1 MDRVKREHPGAA
13 AAGALRPAP
22 AASREAPRKAA
33 FGFVALMASL
43 GAVNAFSVDVV
54 IPALGEIDRDFGL
67 ADPNLRQ
74 WAVLALIGGMAPSQL
89 LLGPVADRFGRRRA
103 VFLGLAVCF
112 AGVLL
117 AALSQG
123 FGWLLAGRALQG
135 LGSGGLRVVGMAI
148 VRDRFSGDEMARV
161 VSLMNAVFIAII
173 FVAPFVGW
181 LAVEAGSWRLVFW
194 VLGAQVL
201 ATGAWFWRMQPETLD
216 PAHRRPLSPGAV
228 TRTFREVLAVRQT
241 RACAA
246 ALGLSLGALTAYLA
260 MAEQL
265 LDGVYALG
273 ALLPVAFAATS
284 VVEGGASWL
293 FSGAA
298 ARFGSARLARWALGW
313 WAVAGLGGLVV
324 FWLGWGGVPPV
335 WLFLAWVMAVVA
347 VLGILLG
354 SLYAVAL
361 APLGDRAGSAS
372 SVLSAS
378 STVAGLALGAVAGAM
393 FDGTVLSFV
402 GLIGV
407 AGLGGLWAMRGA
419 R

>member
-1 MDRVKREHPGAA
+1 MKREHPGAA

-22 AASREAPRKAA
+22 APVQGTPRRAA

-103 VFLGLAVCF
+103 VFLGLAVCL

-117 AALSQG
+117 AALSQS
-123 FGWLLAGRALQG
+123 FAWLLAGRALQG

-148 VRDRFSGDEMARV
+148 VRDRFRGDEMARV

-201 ATGAWFWRMQPETLD
+201 ATGAWFAAVQPETLD

-228 TRTFREVLAVRQT
+228 ARTFREVLAVRQT

-284 VVEGGASWL
+284 VVEGSASWL

-313 WAVAGLGGLVV
+313 WAAAGLGGLSA
-324 FWLGWGGVPPV
+324 FWAAWGGVPPF
-335 WLFLAWVMAVVA
+335 WLFLTWVMAVVA

-361 APLGDRAGSAS
+361 APLADRAGSAS
-372 SVLSAS
+372 SVLSAC
-378 STVAGLALGAVAGAM
+378 STVAGLALGAAAGAM

-407 AGLGGLWAMRGA
+407 AGLGGIWVMRGV